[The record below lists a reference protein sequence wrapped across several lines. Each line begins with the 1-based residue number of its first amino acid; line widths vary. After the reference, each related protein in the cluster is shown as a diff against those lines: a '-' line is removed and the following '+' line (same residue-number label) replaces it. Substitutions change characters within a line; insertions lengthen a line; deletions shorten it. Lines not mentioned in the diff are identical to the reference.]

1 MTGEDSGFKPG
12 AFEESYFEYCA
23 LDKVFNKGLE
33 KEGNKEGLLKILK
46 NHWNIKDHGEKQ
58 LQMVIRKTAKKKF
71 GFKNVYFKVKD

>member
-58 LQMVIRKTAKKKF
+58 LQMVIRKTAKKNLALKMCIL
-71 GFKNVYFKVKD
+71 K